1 MKIIIDADACP
12 KPVLAVCKAAGEK
25 YNIEVC
31 TVSSFNHNID
41 NRQHVS
47 VDTNSQ
53 EADLKVFNLTKS
65 HDIVVTQDWGLAAL
79 ILSKNAHCLSPAGV
93 EYDSQKMDFLL
104 EEREAKAKLRRGGG
118 RTKGPKKRSA
128 LDDSRFKEA
137 LESILSKEKGE
148 ISSSSNLT
156 DIVE

>member
-79 ILSKNAHCLSPAGV
+79 ILSKNAYCLSPTGV

-104 EEREAKAKLRRGGG
+104 EEREIKAKVRRGGG
-118 RTKGPKKRSA
+118 RTKGPRKRQA
-128 LDDSRFKEA
+128 EDDARFAAE
-137 LESILSKEKGE
+137 LERLLQQLTAEGNSKA
-148 ISSSSNLT
+148 
-156 DIVE
+156 